1 MDKVRQW
8 MYYFIIGIVS
18 LIALCFLPMIGSTA
32 GLGWNTPNTV
42 VGWIVWTVVKVIVA
56 VLNVLIFH
64 CFMMQAKI
72 NIKDD
77 AKYQEALKIL
87 QENEFK
93 DFVPLGPTEWNRK
106 QYGQKGV
113 TIFITTALSTIA
125 LTQAMLTFDWMAM
138 LTYLF
143 TIIMG
148 LIFGVLQMKTAED
161 YWTDEFWQYAQQV
174 KKDLEL
180 AKSKPVKQKDDSTN
194 SDSRD
199 NILDTSVGTSDISY
213 SSEPVVVDCSYSDNG
228 FLGCTTYTC
237 VPTSTRIYTLGGQ
250 DIKEN

>member
-42 VGWIVWTVVKVIVA
+42 VGWIVWCVVKIIVA

-72 NIKDD
+72 NIKDNT
-77 AKYQEALKIL
+77 KYQEALAIL

-93 DFVPLGPTEWNRK
+93 EFTPIGPVEWNKK
-106 QYGQKGV
+106 QYGTKGV

-148 LIFGVLQMKTAED
+148 LIFGILQMKTAED

-174 KKDLEL
+174 KKNVEL
-180 AKSKPVKQKDDSTN
+180 AKIKSIEQKNDLTS

-199 NILDTSVGTSDISY
+199 NILVTCMGISNISDSM
-213 SSEPVVVDCSYSDNG
+213 EPVVVDSDNPSDDI
-228 FLGCTTYTC
+228 LGSTTYTC
-237 VPTSTRIYTLGGQ
+237 VPTSTGIYTVC
-250 DIKEN
+250 E

>member
-1 MDKVRQW
+1 

-32 GLGWNTPNTV
+32 GLGWNTPNTT
-42 VGWIVWTVVKVIVA
+42 VGWIVWCIVKIIVA

-72 NIKDD
+72 NIKDNQR
-77 AKYQEALKIL
+77 YQEALAIL

-93 DFVPLGPTEWNRK
+93 EFTPIGPIEWNRK
-106 QYGQKGV
+106 QYGTKGV

-148 LIFGVLQMKTAED
+148 LIFGILQMKTAED
-161 YWTDEFWQYAQQV
+161 YWTDEFWQYAKKV
-174 KKDLEL
+174 EKDLEL
-180 AKSKPVKQKDDSTN
+180 AKTESIKQTDDLTN
-194 SDSRD
+194 DNSRD
-199 NILDTSVGTSDISY
+199 NILVTDIDISNI
-213 SSEPVVVDCSYSDNG
+213 SDNSIEVVVDSGNTSDDI
-228 FLGCTTYTC
+228 LGSTTYTC
-237 VPTSTRIYTLGGQ
+237 VPNSIGIYTICEQ
-250 DIKEN
+250 DIKQI